1 MDFEWDEAK
10 RLTNILKHGID
21 FADVVALF
29 ESHFTEAED
38 RRRGYGERRFLVTG
52 ELGDEVIR
60 VVCTWRGQRRRLISA
75 RRARRNERRAY
86 YASHPGAGPENE
98 KPY

>member
-10 RLTNILKHGID
+10 RLANILKHGID
-21 FADVVALF
+21 FADAIAVF
-29 ESHFTEAED
+29 SGRFTEAED
-38 RRRGYGERRFLVTG
+38 LRRVYGERRFLITG
-52 ELGDEVIR
+52 ETGEEVIR
-60 VVCTWRGQRRRLISA
+60 VVCTWRGERCRLISA

-86 YASHPGAGPENE
+86 HASDPGAGPENE